1 MSADFGHE
9 PVLLDEVIRWL
20 VVRPDGLY
28 VDATVGGG
36 GHARAILKQF
46 PARLIGL
53 DCDEDAITAA
63 RARLSEFGS
72 RQTLVRAN
80 FNELARVLG
89 ELEAGPVDG
98 VLMDLGVSS
107 NQLNTASRG
116 FSFSMDE
123 PLDMR
128 MDRRLERGAYEVV
141 NESGRKE
148 LEKMIR
154 VYGEEKMASRIAR
167 AIERKRQSAPIA
179 TTGELASLVV
189 SVMPASM
196 RRLKIHPA
204 TRTFQAVRMAVNRE
218 LDALQEGLRAAVA
231 VLAPGG
237 RLCVISFHSLEDRLV
252 KSTLRDLART
262 CTCPRDFP
270 RCVCG
275 CVASMRIVTKKAVTP
290 SDAETA
296 ANPRSRSARLRVAE
310 RI

>member
-1 MSADFGHE
+1 MSALFEHE
-9 PVLLDEVIRWL
+9 PVLLEEVIRWL

-36 GHARAILKQF
+36 GHACEILKRSR
-46 PARLIGL
+46 ARLIGL
-53 DCDEDAITAA
+53 DCDEDAIAAA
-63 RARLSEFGS
+63 RVRLSKFGS
-72 RQTLVRAN
+72 RQTIVRAN
-80 FNELARVLG
+80 FAELARVLG

-107 NQLNTASRG
+107 YQLNAPSRG
-116 FSFSMDE
+116 FSFGADA

-141 NESGRKE
+141 NKSERKE

-154 VYGEEKMASRIAR
+154 VYGEEKMASRIAC
-167 AIERKRQSAPIA
+167 AIERKRRTAPVA
-179 TTGELASLVV
+179 TTGELASLIV
-189 SVMPASM
+189 SIMPASM

-204 TRTFQAVRMAVNRE
+204 TRTFQAIRMAVNRE
-218 LDALQEGLRAAVA
+218 LESLSEGLSAAVA
-231 VLAPGG
+231 ALAPGG

-252 KSTLRDLART
+252 KNTLRDFART
-262 CTCPRDFP
+262 CSCPGDFP

-275 CVASMRIVTKKAVTP
+275 CAATVRVLTKKAVMP

-296 ANPRSRSARLRVAE
+296 QNPRARSARLRVAE